1 MKNENEKEPA
11 AKNLID
17 TVRRELKWP
26 RRIMWAFGILIV
38 VSFVDMFIRGYS
50 VDPEICG
57 VLTCDMFSL
66 LLMVFLSYSTL
77 YWETVSER
85 LCHNLAHCA
94 LKGRLIIAKIATR
107 YRLLVVQLREAETID
122 EVRTIIKTLD
132 PETETKEPPPE
143 K

>member
-1 MKNENEKEPA
+1 MKTE
-11 AKNLID
+11 NLID

-38 VSFVDMFIRGYS
+38 VSFVEIFIRGYS
-50 VDPEICG
+50 VDPNICG
-57 VLTCDMFSL
+57 VLTCDML
-66 LLMVFLSYSTL
+66 LLLLTIFLSYRTL

-85 LCHNLAHCA
+85 LCDNLADCA
-94 LKGRLIIAKIATR
+94 LKGLTIAKIATR

-132 PETETKEPPPE
+132 PETETKEPPAE
-143 K
+143 S

>member
-1 MKNENEKEPA
+1 MKT
-11 AKNLID
+11 KNLID

-26 RRIMWAFGILIV
+26 RRIMRAFGILIV
-38 VSFVDMFIRGYS
+38 VCFVDMFIRGYS
-50 VDPEICG
+50 VDPNICG
-57 VLTCDMFSL
+57 VLTCDMFL
-66 LLMVFLSYSTL
+66 LLLTVFLSYRTL

-85 LCHNLAHCA
+85 LCHNLADCA
-94 LKGRLIIAKIATR
+94 LKSLIIAKIVTR